1 MLRVKRTSV
10 VLDMLSFGMTVALF
24 LSSAVFRW
32 MGEGYIT
39 IAFYLMMFGII
50 ALDAGAFLHS
60 VFHIYRDVHFLLFV
74 FAYNLLLLGRVY
86 FNAMYYRH
94 KMLLALEGDSWDNLY
109 TALSVLAVGLLAF
122 IVFYYA
128 AGPIFSKYE
137 KQIVRGQQEKKKE
150 SKTVPVIRQLS
161 KVMLYAS
168 SIPYFYTMALK
179 VLAVFKHGYTA
190 SFTDTV
196 AIPGIISR
204 LSTIFV
210 PSFAV
215 FLATLPPVKEM
226 KLPLLVYGVYMVAS
240 LLTGRRNMLVTEALM
255 LLVYFVMRDY
265 RRAEGKRR
273 ITKKVVILCGIGG
286 VLAAY
291 LLQMMAYRRVGN
303 FILTRPIGDVLMSFV
318 DSQGASFRVV
328 IQTINNLPSFNPNVT
343 WLYLL
348 YPFELFAHNNLV
360 IRNLFGLQPIVEVQ
374 NESFA
379 KSTHNFAHV
388 LTYKVDPQ
396 RYEGGGGFG
405 TSFVAEAYV
414 AGGIAAVILLAI
426 MVGVLFRFISS
437 ILAHGWVVIA
447 FGMLAFRHLIY
458 LPRTFAFTW
467 VTETFSITNIAYFVA
482 LYVAALLIIQISAKV
497 RPRTRAPSA
506 ENLPDSKSP
515 STEIIGGKILWK

>member
-10 VLDMLSFGMTVALF
+10 VLDMLVFGMAAALF

-39 IAFYLMMFGII
+39 TAFYLMMFGII
-50 ALDAGAFLHS
+50 ALDVGAFLHS
-60 VFHIYRDVHFLLFV
+60 AFHIYRDVHFLLFV

-86 FNAMYYRH
+86 FNSMYFPH
-94 KMLLALEGDSWDNLY
+94 KMLVALEADSWDNLY
-109 TALSVLAVGLLAF
+109 TALTVVATGLLAF

-128 AGPIFSKYE
+128 AGPLFAKYE
-137 KQIVRGQQEKKKE
+137 RQIVRGQAERKKE
-150 SKTVPVIRQLS
+150 NGTLPVIRQLS
-161 KVMLYAS
+161 KIMLYAS

-179 VLAVFKHGYTA
+179 VLTVLKNGYSA
-190 SFTDTV
+190 SFTDTME
-196 AIPGIISR
+196 IPGIISR
-204 LSTIFV
+204 LSAVFV

-215 FLATLPPVKEM
+215 FLGTLPSVKEM

-240 LLTGRRNMLVTEALM
+240 LFTGRRNMLVTEALM
-255 LLVYFVMRDY
+255 LLVYFVMRDF
-265 RRAEGKRR
+265 RRAKGKRR
-273 ITKKVVILCGIGG
+273 ITKKVVAFCGIGG
-286 VLAAY
+286 VLGAY
-291 LLQMMAYRRVGN
+291 LLQMMAYKRAGN
-303 FILTRPIGDVLMSFV
+303 FILTRSFGDVLMSFV

-328 IQTINNLPSFNPNVT
+328 IQTVNNMPSFDQNIT

-374 NESFA
+374 NEGFA

-405 TSFVAEAYV
+405 TSFIAESYV

-426 MVGVLFRFISS
+426 MAAVLFRFLSS
-437 ILAHGWVVIA
+437 ILAHNWVVIA
-447 FGMLAFRHLIY
+447 FGMLAFRQLIY
-458 LPRTFAFTW
+458 LPRSFAFTW
-467 VTETFSITNIAYFVA
+467 ATETFSITNIVYFAA
-482 LYVAALLIIQISAKV
+482 LYAIALLIIQISAKV
-497 RPRTRAPSA
+497 RPRTRAPSV
-506 ENLPDSKSP
+506 ESLPDSKSP
-515 STEIIGGKILWK
+515 TTEIIGG